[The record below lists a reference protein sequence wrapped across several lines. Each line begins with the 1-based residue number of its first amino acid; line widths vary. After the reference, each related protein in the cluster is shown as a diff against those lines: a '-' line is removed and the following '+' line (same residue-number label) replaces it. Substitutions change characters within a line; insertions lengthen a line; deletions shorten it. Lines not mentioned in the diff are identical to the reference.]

1 MKQLKTIF
9 LIIGTIIGAGF
20 VSGKEISSF
29 FTIFG
34 YYSYIFIPPVFILL
48 YFSIKKLLVIGA
60 KNNINNIDALNLI
73 IFKKNNKI
81 IKIFSFISFIILSS
95 TMISAF
101 NTAFNFQA
109 FTISHFISLLLITLL
124 CVIII
129 CFDISKIKNLSL
141 FVVPIII
148 LLMLIICFFNFNSST
163 NILLSNIVLLPYN
176 ALTYVC
182 RNVFLSYYVI
192 AKSSKNY
199 TEKQCKQISFFSS
212 LILCTIMILVIN
224 AELGNLN
231 ILTSSMPLLTL
242 AQNSSTLYI
251 LYFLALQLAILTTLI
266 STLITLKSY
275 FHFKLKF
282 LNSLVP
288 TIICA
293 IFSLMSF
300 DYFVVYLYPIIGIF
314 GFYLL
319 FYLSPFNFLFKKS
332 NQNIHTTSKDT

>member
-29 FTIFG
+29 FTLFG
-34 YYSYIFIPPVFILL
+34 YYSYIFIPFIFVLL
-48 YFSIKKLLVIGA
+48 YYSINKLLIIGS
-60 KNNINNIDALNLI
+60 KNNINNIDDLNLI
-73 IFKKNNKI
+73 IFKKNNKM
-81 IKIFSFISFIILSS
+81 IKIFSFISFIIISS

-101 NTAFNFQA
+101 NTAFHLKSFTLTNF
-109 FTISHFISLLLITLL
+109 TSLFLLTLFSA
-124 CVIII
+124 III
-129 CFDISKIKNLSL
+129 CFDISKIKNISL
-141 FVVPIII
+141 FVVPIILI
-148 LLMLIICFFNFNSST
+148 LMVILSFFNFNNSS
-163 NILLSNIVLLPYN
+163 NILISNIVLLPYN

-182 RNVFLSYYVI
+182 RNIFLSYYVI
-192 AKSSKNY
+192 AKSSSGY
-199 TEKQCKQISFFSS
+199 TEKQCRQISFITS
-212 LILCTIMILVIN
+212 LILCIIMTLVIN
-224 AELGNLN
+224 AELSNLN

-242 AQNSSTLYI
+242 AEKHSTLYWM
-251 LYFLALQLAILTTLI
+251 YFLALQLAIITTLI

-275 FHFKLKF
+275 FNFKQKF
-282 LNSLVP
+282 LNSLIP

-293 IFSLMSF
+293 LLSLMSF

-319 FYLSPFNFLFKKS
+319 FYLSPFNSFFKKT